1 MTDTLPWGVVAQP
14 AFVREDARGR
24 FEEILAVGQW
34 ESLIAGTMEPGAV
47 LGHHY
52 HAYTVVF
59 FYLQEGRSR
68 VVTVDTRSG
77 DRREAEIR
85 AGQGF
90 LFRPVEARAIIHL
103 EPVRFIMLKSHRYDP
118 AAPDLIAY
126 HVS

>member
-1 MTDTLPWGVVAQP
+1 MTEDLPWGVMAQP

-24 FEEILAVGQW
+24 FEEILAVGHW

-68 VVTVDTRSG
+68 VVTVDTRSR